1 MDENTDIFAPLD
13 RVDWEDLEGVSA
25 TTSDVFMGLMGQGV
39 LLGLLANIERRPE
52 LREMCEHYPTG
63 EKLVLYRSDASDV
76 RVRLHIFHPGHR
88 DKPHNHRWTFA
99 SRVLHG
105 AYTHRL
111 YSPADM
117 TEAAAGGGPTVGLR
131 PVMTRV
137 ESAGSSYVLHHRQFH
152 TVETETETISV
163 IVRGPAVKERFAAVD
178 RTTRT
183 RQWNYGAGGESRA
196 QRAAKFMDD
205 GLLTKTLD
213 RAMTLLQHTGLD
225 PL

>member
-1 MDENTDIFAPLD
+1 MNESSEIFAPLD
-13 RVDWEDLEGVSA
+13 RVDWEDLEEVST
-25 TTSDVFMGLMGQGV
+25 TTSTVFRHLIGPGV
-39 LLGLLANIERRPE
+39 LPRLLANIERRPE

-63 EKLVLYRSDASDV
+63 EKLVLHRSASTDV

-99 SRVLHG
+99 TRVVHG

-111 YSPADM
+111 YSPAQPTGVADDGGL
-117 TEAAAGGGPTVGLR
+117 TAGLQ

-137 ESAGSSYVLHHRQFH
+137 ESAGSGYVLHHRQFH
-152 TVETETETISV
+152 TVETDTETISV
-163 IVRGPAVKERFAAVD
+163 IVRGPAVKGRFAAVD

-183 RQWNYGAGGESRA
+183 REWNYGADDESRA
-196 QRAAKFMDD
+196 QRAVKFMNDD
-205 GLLTKTLD
+205 LLAKALD
-213 RAMTLLQHTGLD
+213 RAMTLLQDTRLD